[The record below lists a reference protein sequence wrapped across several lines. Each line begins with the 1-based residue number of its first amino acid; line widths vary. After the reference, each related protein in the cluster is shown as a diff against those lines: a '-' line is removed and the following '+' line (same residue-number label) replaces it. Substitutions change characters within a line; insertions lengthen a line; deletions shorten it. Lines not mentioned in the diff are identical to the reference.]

1 MKEALILTYPTPEN
15 EAERNE
21 VLRTYRVMDT
31 PVETVFE
38 EISQLAAQICDCPV
52 SYVSFIEDDRFWF
65 KSKYGLPEE
74 FEGCPREIAF
84 CSVTVC
90 GSELV
95 LVPDLKQDDYY
106 KDFPFVVGDPFLGF
120 YCAMPLVTPDGF
132 AIGTIC
138 VMDFKPRE
146 LSFECQEAIR
156 RLAHQTMAQL
166 EYRRRIIELDETMR
180 ELDSAHSALASEKA
194 RADNLLSTILPESIA
209 RELMENDKIAPRF
222 FNDATILFADV
233 VGFTAF
239 AEKAEPAMLIG
250 MLNSYFAAFD
260 EVMTQFDLE
269 KIKTIGDAY
278 MAVAGVPATD
288 RLHTLKACL
297 AALALQNAVAKLK
310 AERQKLRLPFF
321 EFRIGIHSGPVIAGM
336 VGRKR
341 FTYDIWGDA
350 VNLAARLESNSE
362 PGKINVSDR
371 VFNQTSPFFD
381 YTLRGTIEVRNKAP
395 QKMYFLDRLQEIY
408 SEDPAGRKGNEKL
421 WTMSDPKKVQFKKI
435 ASPIP

>member
-1 MKEALILTYPTPEN
+1 MTYPTPEN

-21 VLRTYRVMDT
+21 ALRAYRVMDT
-31 PVETVFE
+31 PPEPAFE

-74 FEGCPREIAF
+74 FTGCPREIAF

-95 LVPDLKQDDYY
+95 LVPNLETDEYY
-106 KDFPFVVGDPFLGF
+106 RDFPFVVGDPFLRF

-146 LSFECQEAIR
+146 LTFECQEAIR

-180 ELDSAHSALASEKA
+180 ELDTAHSALSAEKA
-194 RADNLLSTILPESIA
+194 RADNLLSTMLPEPIA
-209 RELMENDKIAPRF
+209 RELMENDKVAPRF

-233 VGFTAF
+233 VGFTRF
-239 AEKAEPAMLIG
+239 AEKADPAMLIG

-260 EVMTQFDLE
+260 DVMAEFGLE

-278 MAVAGVPATD
+278 MAVAGVPTPD
-288 RLHTLKACL
+288 RLHTQKTCL
-297 AALALQNAVAKLK
+297 AALAMQAVAERMK

-321 EFRIGIHSGPVIAGM
+321 DFRIGIHSGPVIAGL

-350 VNLAARLESNSE
+350 VNVASRLESRSE
-362 PGKINVSDR
+362 AGRINVSER
-371 VFNQTSPFFD
+371 VFHQTSPFFD
-381 YTLRGTIEVRNKAP
+381 FTRRGSIEIKNKAAIN
-395 QKMYFLDRLQEIY
+395 MYFLDRLQETY
-408 SEDPAGRKGNEKL
+408 SEDAHGRIANRKFETMNDPAKRLFGK
-421 WTMSDPKKVQFKKI
+421 
-435 ASPIP
+435 

>member
-1 MKEALILTYPTPEN
+1 MTYPIPEN

-21 VLRTYRVMDT
+21 SLRSYRVMDT
-31 PVETVFE
+31 PVEPAFE
-38 EISQLAAQICDCPV
+38 DVCQLAAQICDCPV
-52 SYVSFIEDDRFWF
+52 AYVSFIEDDRFWF
-65 KSKYGLPEE
+65 KSKYGLPAD
-74 FEGCPREIAF
+74 FDGCPREIAF

-95 LVPDLKQDDYY
+95 LVPDLRKDDYY

-146 LSFECQEAIR
+146 LAFECQEAVR

-180 ELDSAHSALASEKA
+180 ELDTAHALLAGEKA
-194 RADNLLSTILPESIA
+194 RADNLLTTMLPASIA
-209 RELMENDKIAPRF
+209 RELLENDKVAPRF

-233 VGFTAF
+233 VGFTGF

-250 MLNSYFAAFD
+250 MLNLYFAAFD
-260 EVMTQFDLE
+260 DIMEQFGPE

-278 MAVAGVPATD
+278 MAVAGVPNAD
-288 RLHTLKACL
+288 RLHAQQACL
-297 AALALQNAVAKLK
+297 AALAMQAAVDRTK
-310 AERQKLRLPFF
+310 AERQKLRLPYF
-321 EFRIGIHSGPVIAGM
+321 EFRIGIHSGPVIAGL

-350 VNLAARLESNSE
+350 VNVAARLEAHGE
-362 PGKINVSDR
+362 AGKINVSER
-371 VFNQTSPFFD
+371 VFHQTSPFFD
-381 YTLRGTIEVRNKAP
+381 FTERGSIEVKNKAP
-395 QKMYFLDRLQEIY
+395 LRMYFLDRLQDIY
-408 SEDPAGRKGNEKL
+408 SEDTDGRVANRKFEA
-421 WTMSDPKKVQFKKI
+421 MSDPAKRLFGK
-435 ASPIP
+435 

>member
-1 MKEALILTYPTPEN
+1 MTYPVPEN
-15 EAERNE
+15 EVERNE
-21 VLRTYRVMDT
+21 ALRSYRIMDT
-31 PVETVFE
+31 PVEAAFE
-38 EISQLAAQICDCPV
+38 DICQLAAQICDCPV
-52 SYVSFIEDDRFWF
+52 AYVSFIEDDRFWF
-65 KSKYGLPEE
+65 KSKYGLPAD

-146 LSFECQEAIR
+146 LTFECQEAIR
-156 RLAHQTMAQL
+156 RLAHQTVAQL

-180 ELDSAHSALASEKA
+180 ALDVAHVALEKEKA
-194 RADNLLSTILPESIA
+194 RADNLLTTILPESIA
-209 RELMENDKIAPRF
+209 HELLESDKVAPRF
-222 FNDATILFADV
+222 FNDSTVLFADV
-233 VGFTAF
+233 VGFTSLT
-239 AEKAEPAMLIG
+239 EKAEPATLIG

-260 EVMTQFDLE
+260 DIMEQFNLE

-278 MAVAGVPATD
+278 MAAAGVPASD
-288 RLHTLKACL
+288 RLHTVKACL
-297 AALALQNAVAKLK
+297 AGLAMQNAAAKKK
-310 AERQKLRLPFF
+310 AERQKLRLPYF
-321 EFRIGIHSGPVIAGM
+321 EFRIGIHSGPVIAGL

-350 VNLAARLESNSE
+350 VNVAARLEAHGE
-362 PGKINVSDR
+362 AGKINVSAR
-371 VFNQTSPFFD
+371 VYHQTAPYFD
-381 YTLRGTIEVRNKAP
+381 FTGRGSVEIKNKAP
-395 QKMYFLDRLQEIY
+395 IEMYYLDRLQEIY
-408 SEDPAGRKGNEKL
+408 SEDAEGRIANEKFL
-421 WTMSDPKKVQFKKI
+421 RMNDPAQSLFGR
-435 ASPIP
+435 